1 MMIQAKDRKIIAL
14 AATSRIICLSLVIL
28 ADVSF
33 TDLATSAHLSNFQC
47 LSPAPSSPAP
57 LHLIPS
63 PTTSLDH
70 LAPWDSMYFVRIAKC
85 GYENDMIHAFF
96 PLLPMFMR
104 TLDILT
110 GSRWLLGHRFPP
122 ESRYTMHGM
131 LISFVSFIIAALALH
146 KLSYDIFSSYL
157 LSKSRKNKKKRNSPY
172 STSSSSCKSTKDG
185 RKIPSRL
192 ADTAVLLFCFN
203 PASVFYTI
211 GYTESLF
218 SACTFTGMYLL
229 HKNRLLLSTLAFTAG
244 AASRSNGILSIWFPL
259 HRLLSYIYTTW
270 WHHCYYNN
278 NITAPS
284 TVHRQQRNVHR
295 HNHHHQQTIAIP
307 TKYGTWSSC
316 VGETIKTLL
325 ACTCICLPYIIIQV
339 IAYFTYCTSSNFV
352 DVDDDPERAWCTRK
366 MGGIVFRILPPA
378 IYSHVQDKYWDV
390 GFLRFYTKLDRWP
403 TILQSVPIF
412 GFCIAAC
419 WVYFSSNWQRTS
431 HLDLWTEDRRTDS
444 DYDSDGVHHDDGDS
458 DDDTNTAKGTGIPPL
473 PSRRDTS
480 SFPIKKKGSNTCVWQ
495 RYLLNNDT
503 PAPYFHYTALMTA
516 TAILIMHVNVG
527 TRFLSTC
534 PPLYWYVATLMY
546 PHYYYCNKVGGR
558 GKWVRR
564 GVWAWCLSFTAV
576 GCVLWPNFYPWT

>member
-28 ADVSF
+28 ADLSF

-47 LSPAPSSPAP
+47 LSPATSSRAP
-57 LHLIPS
+57 LNLNPY

-85 GYENDMIHAFF
+85 GYENDMINAFF
-96 PLLPMFMR
+96 PLLPMLMR
-104 TLDILT
+104 TLDIVT
-110 GSRWLLGHRFPP
+110 GSRWLLGHCFPP
-122 ESRYTMHGM
+122 ESRYTLHGM
-131 LISFVSFIIAALALH
+131 LISFISFIIAALALH
-146 KLSYDIFSSYL
+146 KLSYKIFSSYL
-157 LSKSRKNKKKRNSPY
+157 LSKSRKNKKKRSSPSN
-172 STSSSSCKSTKDG
+172 STSSSGGKSTPIRETDG
-185 RKIPSRL
+185 MKIPNRL

-218 SACTFTGMYLL
+218 AACTFTGMYFL

-244 AASRSNGILSIWFPL
+244 ALSRSNGILSIWFPL
-259 HRLLSYIYTTW
+259 HRLLSHIYTTW
-270 WHHCYYNN
+270 WHHLYNN
-278 NITAPS
+278 NTISGPS
-284 TVHRQQRNVHR
+284 TVHRHPRNVHR
-295 HNHHHQQTIAIP
+295 HNHHHPQTIATT
-307 TKYGTWSSC
+307 TKYNTWSSC

-339 IAYFTYCTSSNFV
+339 IAYFTYCTSSNVV
-352 DVDDDPERAWCTRK
+352 DVHDDPERAWCTRK
-366 MGGIVFRILPPA
+366 MGGILLRKLPPA

-403 TILQSVPIF
+403 SLLQSVPIF

-419 WVYFSSNWQRTS
+419 WVYFSSNWERTS
-431 HLDLWTEDRRTDS
+431 HLDLWTEDRRTGS
-444 DYDSDGVHHDDGDS
+444 DDGDDG
-458 DDDTNTAKGTGIPPL
+458 DDDDETNAARITIIPPL
-473 PSRRDTS
+473 PSRGDTS
-480 SFPIKKKGSNTCVWQ
+480 SSPVKMKGSNTSVWQ

-516 TAILIMHVNVG
+516 TAIFIMHVNVG

-546 PHYYYCNKVGGR
+546 PYYYYCNVVRGR

-564 GVWAWCLSFTAV
+564 GVWVWCLGFTAA